1 MINKERK
8 EFIKKLDET
17 TRGVLCGETIQERTK
32 AFIQLTNTVY
42 DTRPINLL
50 LTQITAIGELM
61 MAEGKG
67 EDAEALFSNL
77 IKNLKNGK
85 GFRLEVSE

>member
-17 TRGVLCGETIQERTK
+17 TRRVLCGETIQERTK